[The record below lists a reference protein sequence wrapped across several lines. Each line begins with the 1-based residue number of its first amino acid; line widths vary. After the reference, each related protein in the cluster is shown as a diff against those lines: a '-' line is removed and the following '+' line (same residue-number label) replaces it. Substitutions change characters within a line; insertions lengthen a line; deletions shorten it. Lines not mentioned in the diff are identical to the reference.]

1 MDAQSMLM
9 IIIITR
15 IYDIGAVSVLIAL
28 SSLANDIWWDKNT
41 MSCVFNWNSFRKK
54 EYIGKCTILLENKS
68 QTLVYIRTMLWEVQE
83 EGKVSSG
90 GSL

>member
-28 SSLANDIWWDKNT
+28 SSLANDI
-41 MSCVFNWNSFRKK
+41 
-54 EYIGKCTILLENKS
+54 
-68 QTLVYIRTMLWEVQE
+68 
-83 EGKVSSG
+83 
-90 GSL
+90 